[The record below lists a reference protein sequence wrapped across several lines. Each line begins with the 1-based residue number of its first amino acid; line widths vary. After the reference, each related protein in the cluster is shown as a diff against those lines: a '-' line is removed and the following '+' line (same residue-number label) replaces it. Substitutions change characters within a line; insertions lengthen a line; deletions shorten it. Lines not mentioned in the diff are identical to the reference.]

1 VNVDAAQR
9 LPSDRQ
15 LLSLREDV
23 LIESDGDS
31 DGPVVVLTPWGE
43 VALDQPGPVVR
54 ESLRRMTLGPV
65 SLRNVLTDGRVPTRF
80 DEPEIDTE
88 CGRLEEAMDLLQASV
103 VYSLGVQENG
113 GLLLSAIPIARHARF
128 VRPKVGLSQPIR
140 LSRFTALRGAPD
152 GGLQLESPLS
162 LYRVLLHRAP
172 ATLLS
177 ASLGTTTTVADL
189 ATCLGIDP
197 GLAMDLV
204 EHLVATAMVITGT
217 WTGSGR
223 VARYGEDDDPGLIP
237 WSHHD
242 LQFHA
247 RTRVGRQEGPLGPV
261 FPYAD
266 QLAPAPVVK
275 PAPIGPRYP
284 LHRPNLDTL
293 AAQDPTLTAVIEGR
307 KSFHRFAEQPVTAS
321 QLGELL
327 YRAARVRSLRP
338 GPGEPVPGNM
348 SSDRPYPSAF
358 GLHELELYL
367 TVDRCTG
374 LPCGIYHYD
383 PQAHVLTLVNAVEQ
397 DRAELLDSAMVTAG
411 MTRRPPVLLSMTARI
426 ARLAWVYGG
435 LAYATTLKHV
445 GVLQQTLY
453 LSATAMG
460 LAPCALAVGDGEM
473 ASRAFGLDWP
483 AECSVGEF
491 LIGLPA
497 QRSDNGSET
506 QDSGMRQ

>member
-1 VNVDAAQR
+1 MNVDAAQR

-23 LIESDGDS
+23 LIESDADAG
-31 DGPVVVLTPWGE
+31 GPVVVLTPWGE
-43 VALDQPGPVVR
+43 VALDEPGPVVR

-65 SLRNVLTDGRVPTRF
+65 SLRNVLADRCVPSPAR
-80 DEPEIDTE
+80 DTLLASE
-88 CGRLEEAMDLLQASV
+88 CRGLERAMELLQSSV
-103 VYSLGVQENG
+103 VYSLGVEENG
-113 GLLLSAIPIARHARF
+113 GLLLSAIPVARQARF
-128 VRPKVGLSQPIR
+128 VRPTIGPSQPIR
-140 LSRFTALRGAPD
+140 LSRFATLRAHH
-152 GGLQLESPLS
+152 GGGMHLESPLS
-162 LYRVLLHRAP
+162 VYRVLLHRAP
-172 ATLLS
+172 ATLL
-177 ASLGTTTTVADL
+177 AVSLGTTTTVADL
-189 ATCLGIDP
+189 ASTLGMDP

-204 EHLVATAMVITGT
+204 EHLVAAGT
-217 WTGSGR
+217 VVTGSWAGTGR
-223 VARYGEDDDPGLIP
+223 AARYAEDDDPKLIP

-247 RTRVGRQEGPLGPV
+247 RTRIGRQEGPLGPV
-261 FPYAD
+261 FPHAD
-266 QLAPAPVVK
+266 RLAPAPVVK
-275 PAPIGPRYP
+275 PPPIGPRYP
-284 LHRPNLDTL
+284 LHRPNMAEL
-293 AAQDPTLTAVIEGR
+293 AVRDLPLTEVVER
-307 KSFHRFAEQPVTAS
+307 RRSFHRFAEQPVTAS

-327 YRAARVRSLRP
+327 YRSARVRAVRP
-338 GPGEPVPGNM
+338 GPGEPVPGNL

-358 GLHELELYL
+358 GLHELDLYL
-367 TVDRCTG
+367 TIDRCVG
-374 LPCGIYHYD
+374 LPGGIYHYD
-383 PQAHVLTLVNAVEQ
+383 PQAHVLSLVNAVEQ

-411 MTRRPPVLLSMTARI
+411 MTRRPPVLLSMTSRI

-460 LAPCALAVGDGEM
+460 LAPCALAVGDGEL

-497 QRSDNGSET
+497 QRLDNGSET
-506 QDSGMRQ
+506 SDSGA

>member
-23 LIESDGDS
+23 LIESDGDLE
-31 DGPVVVLTPWGE
+31 GPVVVLTPWGE
-43 VALDQPGPVVR
+43 VALDEPGPMVR

-65 SLRNVLTDGRVPTRF
+65 SLRNVLADDRVPARGG
-80 DEPEIDTE
+80 EPQLDAE

-103 VYSLGVQENG
+103 VYSLGVEENG
-113 GLLLSAIPIARHARF
+113 GLLLSAIPVARQARF
-128 VRPKVGLSQPIR
+128 TRPQVGVDQPIR
-140 LSRFTALRGAPD
+140 LSRFASLRGGPD

-162 LYRVLLHRAP
+162 LYRVMLHRAP
-172 ATLLS
+172 ATLLA
-177 ASLGTTTTVADL
+177 ASLGTTTTIAGVA
-189 ATCLGIDP
+189 TVLGIDP

-204 EHLVATAMVITGT
+204 EHLVATTMVVTGT
-217 WTGSGR
+217 WAGSGR
-223 VARYGEDDDPGLIP
+223 VARYAEDDDPGLIP

-266 QLAPAPVVK
+266 RLAPAPVLR
-275 PAPIGPRYP
+275 PAPMGPRYP
-284 LHRPNLDTL
+284 LHRPNLETL
-293 AAQDPTLTAVIEGR
+293 AMNDPTLTEVVEGR
-307 KSFHRFAEQPVTAS
+307 RSFHRFAERPVTAS

-327 YRAARVRSLRP
+327 YRAARVRELRP

-358 GLHELELYL
+358 GLHELEIYL
-367 TVDRCTG
+367 TVDRCIG

-383 PQAHVLTLVNAVEQ
+383 PHAHVLTLINAIEQ

-453 LSATAMG
+453 LAATAMR
-460 LAPCALAVGDGEM
+460 LAPCALAVGDGEL

-497 QRSDNGSET
+497 QRADNGSET
-506 QDSGMRQ
+506 QDSGT